1 LVEGIVVFDILQIG
15 GQQDIFSTLV
25 SLIWLLLLMTFFLY
39 PGFSQRIQLS
49 YILRDLERKLNRLKI
64 IDDDVRERTLKTLQ
78 EYAEAN
84 TDVKNNLERLI
95 DSFVI
100 SPESMDPYG
109 IVYKLEHIVNTWED
123 RFEEDVAKICSKADT
138 VKVKTL
144 TNLVEVSR
152 GVHFIYRLVRHYYL
166 LGKKTQ
172 NIYLVLQMQMLM
184 PQIMEIAEAYRQAS
198 YAFTQGQPIGDGI
211 GVLAVAKLA
220 YGREKKTYEVAKDTL
235 VHELD
240 FDGRRLIIVRATGP
254 GGTVGRP
261 GEGVRRL
268 VESEG
273 DRVKLIITIDAGLKL
288 EGEESGKVVEGV
300 GVAIG
305 GTGVDKYKIE
315 EIARAKGIPLYAIVI
330 YESITEA
337 ITPMREAIAKSVDKI
352 IEKVKQVITEK
363 IEEGATVIVA
373 GIGNSVGIGVT

>member
-1 LVEGIVVFDILQIG
+1 MFDILQIG
-15 GQQDIFSTLV
+15 GQQDILSTLV
-25 SLIWLLLLMTFFLY
+25 SLIWLLLLLSFFLY

-49 YILRDLERKLNRLKI
+49 YILRDLERKLNKLRI
-64 IDDDVRERTLKTLQ
+64 IDDDVKDRTLKAFQ
-78 EYAEAN
+78 EHSEPN
-84 TDVKNNLERLI
+84 IDVKNELERLV
-95 DSFVI
+95 DSFII

-123 RFEEDVAKICSKADT
+123 RFEEDVARICSKADP

-152 GVHFIYRLVRHYYL
+152 GVHFIYRYVRHYYL
-166 LGKKTQ
+166 LGKRTQ

-198 YAFTQGQPIGDGI
+198 YAFAQAQPIGDGI
-211 GVLAVAKLA
+211 GALVVAKLVH
-220 YGREKKTYEVAKDTL
+220 GLEKKTYEIAKDTI
-235 VHELD
+235 VHELEL
-240 FDGRRLIIVRATGP
+240 DGRKLLILRASGP

-261 GEGVRRL
+261 GEGIVKL
-268 VESEG
+268 IESEG

-305 GTGVDKYKIE
+305 GTGVDKFKIE
-315 EIARAKGIPLYAIVI
+315 EIAKAKRIPLYAIVI

-337 ITPMREAIAKSVDKI
+337 ITPMRESIVKAADKI
-352 IEKVKQVITEK
+352 IEKVKQLVNEK
-363 IEEGATVIVA
+363 VEKGATIIIA

>member
-1 LVEGIVVFDILQIG
+1 MVFDILQIG
-15 GQQDIFSTLV
+15 GQQDILSTLV

-49 YILRDLERKLNRLKI
+49 YVLRDLERKLNRLKI
-64 IDDDVRERTLKTLQ
+64 IDDDVKDRTLRTLQ
-78 EYAEAN
+78 QYADTN
-84 TDVKNNLERLI
+84 TDVKNELERLL
-95 DSFVI
+95 DSFII

-123 RFEEDVAKICSKADT
+123 RFEEDVAKVCSKAEPMR
-138 VKVKTL
+138 VKTL
-144 TNLVEVSR
+144 TNLVEVAR
-152 GVHFIYRLVRHYYL
+152 GVHFIYRFVRHYFL
-166 LGKKTQ
+166 LGRRTQ

-184 PQIMEIAEAYRQAS
+184 PQIMEVADAYRQAS
-198 YAFTQGQPIGDGI
+198 YAFAQGQPIGDGI

-220 YGREKKTYEVAKDTL
+220 YGREKKTYEIAKDTL

-240 FDGRRLIIVRATGP
+240 FDGRRLILIRATGP

-261 GEGVRRL
+261 GDGVKK
-268 VESEG
+268 VIEIEG

-288 EGEESGKVVEGV
+288 EGEDSGKVVEGI

-315 EIARAKGIPLYAIVI
+315 EIAKAKGIPLYAIVI
-330 YESITEA
+330 YESIAEA
-337 ITPMREAIAKSVDKI
+337 ITPMREAIAKAADKI
-352 IEKVKQVITEK
+352 VEKVKQILNEK